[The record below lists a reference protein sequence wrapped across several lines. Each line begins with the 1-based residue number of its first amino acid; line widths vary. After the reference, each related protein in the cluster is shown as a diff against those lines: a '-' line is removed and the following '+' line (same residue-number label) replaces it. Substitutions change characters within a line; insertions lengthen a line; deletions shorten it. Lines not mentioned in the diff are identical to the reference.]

1 MHAAERDAHELTVR
15 RRGDALGDTGLAG
28 ARRAD
33 KADKPALDIG
43 AELLYGE
50 VLEHTLL
57 DLVKAEVIIVKLF
70 ACLGDIYRFL
80 RGLAPRY
87 LKADVKIVPQDRGL
101 GGTEGLLLQTA
112 KLLEELFAYLVTH
125 RERLNFYA
133 VLLDIVILAELGLDG
148 LHFLAQIILALIARH
163 RLKRAVVQFLLD
175 AEDIQ
180 LMVEELVDERKAAR
194 GVKLFKNCL
203 LVFYRK
209 VYILRDVV

>member
-1 MHAAERDAHELTVR
+1 MIV
-15 RRGDALGDTGLAG
+15 
-28 ARRAD
+28 
-33 KADKPALDIG
+33 
-43 AELLYGE
+43 
-50 VLEHTLL
+50 
-57 DLVKAEVIIVKLF
+57 VKLF
-70 ACLGDIYRFL
+70 ARLGNIYRFL

-125 RERLNFYA
+125 WERLNFYA

-180 LMVEELVDERKAAR
+180 LMVEELVDERKTAR